1 MARVLRIALT
11 ALLLFV
17 VVSPAGLRA
26 ADYLES
32 VNGDLSGNVAAPT
45 SLGTLGV
52 GATTV
57 SATFGGGDFDLF
69 SFILGPG
76 TRLNSITLGS
86 YNGTSFSFT
95 ALESGGTWT
104 AGLGGAVNPAV
115 LLGWT
120 HISGGLVGTDILDNM
135 GAASPAIGFTPPLLA
150 GTYTM
155 EIQDTGGAV
164 SGSFTLNVV
173 PEPSTFV
180 LAALALV
187 GLSTSQLRRT
197 RRQGCASR
205 I

>member
-1 MARVLRIALT
+1 MVRVLRITFAS
-11 ALLLFV
+11 LLLFV
-17 VVSPAGLRA
+17 VVSARLRA
-26 ADYLES
+26 DNYLES
-32 VNGDLSGNVAAPT
+32 VKGDLSGNVAAPT
-45 SLGTLGV
+45 PLGPLGV

-69 SFILGPG
+69 SFILSPG
-76 TRLNSITLGS
+76 TRLNSITLASYTGS
-86 YNGTSFSFT
+86 SLSFT
-95 ALESGGTWT
+95 ALEGGGTWT

-155 EIQDTGGAV
+155 EIQDTGAAV

-187 GLSTSQLRRT
+187 GLCASQLRRT
-197 RRQGCASR
+197 CRQGCASR

>member
-150 GTYTM
+150 
-155 EIQDTGGAV
+155 V